1 MQNRREFL
9 KRASLMLAGGMVMP
23 QLLTSCAGKASASES
38 SKYIGLQL
46 YSLRDACKRRRNPE
60 GIGNGF
66 ENGL

>member
-23 QLLTSCAGKASASES
+23 QLFFK
-38 SKYIGLQL
+38 
-46 YSLRDACKRRRNPE
+46 RPCKRRRNPE

>member
-46 YSLRDACKRRRNPE
+46 YSKRPCKRRRNPE